1 MKILFVCY
9 GNICRSPMAEA
20 LMRRALEGRPAL
32 RGVEVES
39 MGVRALAGRAATED
53 TVDVLREH
61 YALDLGHHRASRLEP
76 SVEADLILTL
86 DRLTTGM
93 VEEMGLS
100 AEVSMLGDYAGTG
113 EEVDDPY
120 KRDREV
126 YCACA
131 GHIAAL
137 VESVAD
143 RLEAAAL
150 SQAGRGAQT
159 ESADKIAPA
168 Q

>member
-20 LMRRALEGRPAL
+20 LMRRAIESRPAL

-39 MGVRALAGRAATED
+39 MGVQALAGRAATEH
-53 TVDVLREH
+53 TIDVLRDH
-61 YALDLGHHRASRLEP
+61 YELDLGHHRASRLEP
-76 SVEADLILTL
+76 PARADLILAL

-93 VEEMGLS
+93 VEAMGLS
-100 AEVSMLGDYAGTG
+100 AEVAMLGDYAGTG
-113 EEVDDPY
+113 EEVEDPY

-126 YCACA
+126 YYACA
-131 GHIAAL
+131 RHIAAL
-137 VESVAD
+137 VELAAD
-143 RLEAAAL
+143 RLEAAR
-150 SQAGRGAQT
+150 SQAGQGARP
-159 ESADKIAPA
+159 ELDDKAAPA

>member
-20 LMRRALEGRPAL
+20 FMRRTVEARPAL
-32 RGVEVES
+32 RGVEVGS
-39 MGVRALAGRAATED
+39 MGVQALAGRAATED
-53 TVDVLREH
+53 TINVLRDD

-76 SVEADLILTL
+76 PVSADLILAL

-93 VEEMGLS
+93 VDAMGLS

-113 EEVDDPY
+113 EEVEDPY

-126 YCACA
+126 YNACA
-131 GHIAAL
+131 RHIAAL
-137 VESVAD
+137 VELAAD
-143 RLEAAAL
+143 RLEAEAATG
-150 SQAGRGAQT
+150 SPVPRARQKS
-159 ESADKIAPA
+159 EAD
-168 Q
+168 QDG